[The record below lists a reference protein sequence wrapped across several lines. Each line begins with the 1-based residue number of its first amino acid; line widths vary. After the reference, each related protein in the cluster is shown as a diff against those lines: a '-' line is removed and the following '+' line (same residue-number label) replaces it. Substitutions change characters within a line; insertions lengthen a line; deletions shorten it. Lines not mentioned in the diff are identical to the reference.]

1 MFKIDRKIDVSSP
14 RSDSHRSGD
23 AMSESLTPAPV
34 IQFVASTTGL
44 CGLFPCRVRWPVRL
58 PMVCAMVL
66 GIDALEH
73 RRELEGGGLTG
84 ANCELFHSVAVCCLF
99 GSSIEPGQPPCI
111 CARTV
116 SSQAARDHRTR
127 LSPINLVFQSSENA
141 RKRSNPPD
149 APAHPECT
157 AGCAVTGVLTVFTA
171 RRRCA
176 SGKCA
181 PICMCPRGVYVFV
194 LFFYI
199 VCTTQALSCTGCVS
213 RS

>member
-1 MFKIDRKIDVSSP
+1 MSMT
-14 RSDSHRSGD
+14 

-34 IQFVASTTGL
+34 IQFVASTTCL
-44 CGLFPCRVRWPVRL
+44 CGLFPCRVRPPL
-58 PMVCAMVL
+58 VCAMVV

-84 ANCELFHSVAVCCLF
+84 ANCELFHSVAVCCLLD
-99 GSSIEPGQPPCI
+99 SSIEPGQPPCI

-127 LSPINLVFQSSENA
+127 PRLSPINLLFQSSENA

-149 APAHPECT
+149 AHAHPACT
-157 AGCAVTGVLTVFTA
+157 AGCAATGELTVFTA

-176 SGKCA
+176 PEKCA
-181 PICMCPRGVYVFV
+181 PIWTCPRGVYVFV
-194 LFFYI
+194 LFFYN
-199 VCTTQALSCTGCVS
+199 VRTTQALFCTGCVS
-213 RS
+213 PS